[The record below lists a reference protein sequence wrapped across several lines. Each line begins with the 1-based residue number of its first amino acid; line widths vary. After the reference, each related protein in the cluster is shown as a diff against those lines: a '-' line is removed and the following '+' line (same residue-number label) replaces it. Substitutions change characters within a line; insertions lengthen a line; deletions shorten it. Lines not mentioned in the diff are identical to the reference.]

1 MLKRAAHPSKSA
13 THSTSLRRRKIS
25 LPSSD
30 FKPAPVP
37 ADATLSELRAAA
49 AKCHACP
56 LYAHATQTVFGEG
69 PAKAHIVFVGEQPGD
84 SEDRAGHPF
93 IGPAGQLLNRALTE
107 IGIDRPSAYVTNA
120 VKHFKWEPRG
130 KRRLHS
136 KPNGREITACKPWLA
151 AELTCLRPKVLV
163 LLGSTAVQSVLG
175 SAARVLRDRGRCLPS
190 EFCSQTVITVHP
202 SSLLRAPDEAARHAA
217 YAQFVQDLRVAQ
229 KLLAG
234 K

>member
-1 MLKRAAHPSKSA
+1 MLKRAAHPSKPA
-13 THSTSLRRRKIS
+13 PPSTSPRRRKLS
-25 LPSSD
+25 PPS
-30 FKPAPVP
+30 FEPAPVP
-37 ADATLSELRAAA
+37 PGATIPELRAAA
-49 AKCHACP
+49 AKCRACP

-69 PAKAHIVFVGEQPGD
+69 PAKARIVFVGEQPGD

-93 IGPAGQLLNRALTE
+93 IGPAGQLLNRALAE
-107 IGIDRPSAYVTNA
+107 AGINRESAYVTNA

-136 KPNGREITACKPWLA
+136 KPNGREINACKPWLA

-175 SAARVLRDRGRCLPS
+175 SAARVLRDRGQCLPS
-190 EFCSQTVITVHP
+190 EFCPQTVITVHP

-217 YAQFVQDLRVAQ
+217 YALLVQDLQVAQ
-229 KLLAG
+229 KLLA
-234 K
+234 KK